1 MEECL
6 IDISKEFTRVY
17 RSMAETPVAMREV
30 YTVRTLY
37 PGILLPPKEG
47 DAFAGRMMGHYGSS
61 LPIDFSPRNNSQI
74 GYMMNLSSMLTLK
87 KEYPGRAEEIDEL
100 IAYWRNESTFVKLR
114 EEAPKEIY
122 DYLMPPGTC
131 LDRYQYMRTGDG
143 SRPLGAG
150 FISGSYDTRL
160 AGLMPDYH
168 KLITL
173 GLPGLRQEIK
183 DDLVR
188 NPAGEIFYN
197 ACLYSLDT
205 VDICL
210 AWYADA
216 AQKAGNLLL
225 HDTLTLLRKAAPT
238 TLHQA
243 LQLIL
248 IFTFMLRIY
257 NYGRLDITLGEI
269 LSGEYA
275 KGALDFEGAI
285 KELIS
290 FYDMIADLG
299 MVYDSR
305 IIIGGMGRPDPQKSD
320 LFALAAIEAVH
331 RCHRTVPVLTLRL
344 CNEQSPELYER
355 GLDAIADGCIYPTLY
370 NDEVLVPGMQKSM
383 HLPLEDAMDYVPLG
397 CGEMEVYHKSVG
409 SPNSTM
415 RFLKALE
422 ATLHNGRDGADGILI
437 GLETGD
443 LAEFKTYDDLED
455 ALKRQIRGMVEK
467 EIKVHEWNRTRTA
480 RECTLVL
487 QSILMD
493 DCLLRGKG
501 IFDGGIRY
509 FGANS
514 EGFGLTNVADSLAV
528 IKKLVFDHKKYSLPE
543 LVHAL
548 DCNFE
553 GYEALHREALAVEKY
568 GNNRPY
574 VDEIKTRIESFI
586 NQTYDEVGKNSSM
599 HYYTVANVNPGG
611 ITIGP
616 RIAASADG
624 RYCGEP
630 MALSNSPM
638 PGRDREG
645 LTAMLL
651 SCAASPADN
660 GGLVTNM
667 NISRESLIHHREKIS
682 KAFRIY
688 FNLGGQ
694 ELNINCFSKGDLEAA
709 LKRPQKFSNLIVR
722 VSGYSARFIDLDP
735 ITQKH
740 IMERSL
746 F

>member
-6 IDISKEFTRVY
+6 IDIAKEFTRVY
-17 RSMAETPVAMREV
+17 RSMVDASIAMREV
-30 YTVRTLY
+30 CTVRTLY
-37 PGILLPPKEG
+37 PGILLPPRDE
-47 DAFAGRMMGHYGSS
+47 DAFVGRMMGHYGSV
-61 LPIDFSPRNNSQI
+61 LPLDFSPRNNSQI
-74 GYMMNLSSMLTLK
+74 GYMMNLDSMLTLK
-87 KEYPGRAEEIDEL
+87 KEYPHRSDEIEAL
-100 IAYWRNESTFVKLR
+100 IDYWKSESTFVKLR

-122 DYLMPPGTC
+122 DYLMPPGTT
-131 LDRYQYMRTGDG
+131 LDSYGYMRTGDRT
-143 SRPLGAG
+143 RPKGAG

-168 KLITL
+168 KLVKA
-173 GLPGLRQEIK
+173 GLPGLRKEIE
-183 DDLVR
+183 DFRLC
-188 NPAGEIFYN
+188 NPAGESFYK
-197 ACLYSLDT
+197 ASLYTLDT

-210 AWYADA
+210 DWYAKA
-216 AQKAGNLLL
+216 AKKAGKADLSDVLTSLRSAPPASL
-225 HDTLTLLRKAAPT
+225 HA
-238 TLHQA
+238 A

-257 NYGRLDITLGEI
+257 NYGRLDITLGE
-269 LSGEYA
+269 LLAEEYK
-275 KGALDFEGAI
+275 KGSLNFEGAVQ
-285 KELIS
+285 ELIG

-305 IIIGGMGRPDPQKSD
+305 IIIGGVGRPDPEKSD

-331 RCHRTVPVLTLRL
+331 RCHRVVPVLTLRL
-344 CNEQSPELYER
+344 SKEQSPELYER

-370 NDEVLVPGMQKSM
+370 NDDVLVPGMQKSM

-443 LAEFKTYDDLED
+443 LSEFKTYADLED
-455 ALKRQIRGMVEK
+455 ALKRQIRGIVEK
-467 EIKVHEWNRTRTA
+467 EIKVHEWNRFRTA
-480 RECTLVL
+480 KECTLVL
-487 QSILMD
+487 QSMLMD
-493 DCLLRGKG
+493 DCIQRGKG

-514 EGFGLTNVADSLAV
+514 EGFGLTNAADSLAV
-528 IKKLVFDHKKYSLPE
+528 IKKLVFDQKKYSLPE

-574 VDEIKTRIESFI
+574 VDEIKTRIEAFI

-616 RIAASADG
+616 KVAASADG

-638 PGRDREG
+638 PGRDKEG

-667 NISRESLIHHREKIS
+667 NISRESLVHQREKIS
-682 KAFRIY
+682 QAFKVY
-688 FNLGGQ
+688 FSIGGQ
-694 ELNINCFSKGDLEAA
+694 ELNINCFSKGDLEKA
-709 LKRPQKFSNLIVR
+709 LKEPQKFSNLIVR